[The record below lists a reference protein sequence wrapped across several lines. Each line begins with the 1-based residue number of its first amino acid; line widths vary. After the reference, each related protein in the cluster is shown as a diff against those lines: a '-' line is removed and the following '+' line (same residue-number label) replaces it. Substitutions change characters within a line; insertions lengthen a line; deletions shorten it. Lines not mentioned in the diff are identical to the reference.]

1 MKLMVTDNQLSLI
14 TVLLVGTHD
23 LLRDSLA
30 NLVSIQADMEL
41 AGTVF
46 TNHEVIERAAFLQPD
61 VILIDLSISDMENL
75 GPIQKI
81 HQANPHIHIIAMS
94 GFPRK
99 ALVDNMMKAGV
110 ERFIKR
116 GDSSQSIVNA
126 IRDVCQK
133 EKEE

>member
-1 MKLMVTDNQLSLI
+1 MVTDNQLSLI
-14 TVLLVGTHD
+14 TVLFVGSHD
-23 LLRDSLA
+23 LLRESLA
-30 NLVSIQADMEL
+30 NLMSIQTDMEL

-46 TNHEVIERAAFLQPD
+46 TKHEVIEQAAHIELD
-61 VILIDLSISDMENL
+61 VILIDLSISEMESL
-75 GPIQKI
+75 TPVQQI
-81 HQANPHIHIIAMS
+81 HHAYPHIHIIAMS

-116 GDSSQSIVNA
+116 GDSAQSIVNA
-126 IRDVCQK
+126 IRDVCQI